1 MERFVLYFP
10 ESEYLLDDGFLI
22 PRRLISWEGY
32 DGCLKEADGAAQA
45 IHDMVNA
52 LELNSTR
59 KSATLYERI
68 NAYIQ
73 DHSSNPDLNA
83 DMIADH
89 LNFSAVCTCRVFKQG
104 SGMPDAILRIDAA
117 RQKLLEPGG
126 KVNDVAGKWASWIR
140 GTFIRSFE
148 KVEGMTPGAY
158 RAQHQGLAPR
168 ITMTDI

>member
-52 LELNSTR
+52 LELNSIC
-59 KSATLYERI
+59 KYATLYEQN

-89 LNFSAVCTCRVFKQG
+89 LNFSAVCTYRVFKQG
-104 SGMPDAILRIDAA
+104 SGMPDAILRLRIDAA
-117 RQKLLEPGG
+117 RQ
-126 KVNDVAGKWASWIR
+126 
-140 GTFIRSFE
+140 
-148 KVEGMTPGAY
+148 
-158 RAQHQGLAPR
+158 
-168 ITMTDI
+168 